1 MASNENYGLTQRN
14 LQNMEERHE
23 QTLKSIQELQNIEK
37 QLIQQL
43 NTKVASNTSTKE
55 EQEQL
60 INRINELSQMRVDLF
75 RNLQDVYKNTKDNVA
90 TSRSNLVNQLT
101 TTQVVENEM
110 NNVKGN
116 LASLK
121 SDKYNKLRMVEINN
135 NLTGRYRAYINLF
148 QLIVIVMIPIII
160 IGFLA
165 KSNIIPDGF
174 LSRESINDI
183 LLLLLSVTLLVGLY
197 YILRKAFDIS
207 TRDNMNF
214 DEYNWNFNPAN
225 QPGVIEYDQKQLG
238 MMGGAMKKNLSS
250 LEGKMSKYSGGCV
263 GSQCCDKGTVYDHKT
278 SRCVLPGHKS
288 KGGKDH
294 HKSQNPL
301 DNITKTAFNMPND
314 VVNMGENI
322 HLEGFDGQ
330 RQFASV

>member
-148 QLIVIVMIPIII
+148 QPMVM
-160 IGFLA
+160 
-165 KSNIIPDGF
+165 
-174 LSRESINDI
+174 
-183 LLLLLSVTLLVGLY
+183 
-197 YILRKAFDIS
+197 
-207 TRDNMNF
+207 
-214 DEYNWNFNPAN
+214 
-225 QPGVIEYDQKQLG
+225 
-238 MMGGAMKKNLSS
+238 
-250 LEGKMSKYSGGCV
+250 
-263 GSQCCDKGTVYDHKT
+263 
-278 SRCVLPGHKS
+278 
-288 KGGKDH
+288 
-294 HKSQNPL
+294 
-301 DNITKTAFNMPND
+301 
-314 VVNMGENI
+314 
-322 HLEGFDGQ
+322 
-330 RQFASV
+330 